1 MRERALAARDAVAPG
16 APDPLVGAMIEV
28 PAAAL
33 NARAIARAS
42 DFLSIGTNDL
52 VQYTLAADRQDPAVA
67 GLAVAHHPAVIRLIA
82 RVVSAAHAA
91 GIPVDV
97 CGEAGGD
104 PELLPLLVGLGVD
117 ELSVSP
123 SRLAAT
129 RRMVRVDLAPAR
141 PDRRHGG
148 ARRRPRRTRSRRSRG
163 PSSTRAQARRSRSS
177 AIASSA
183 SDASAPAVDDRDLG
197 AARRAQA
204 EHLEDALRVGRLGA
218 RGERDDAAYWAAAR
232 ISAPA
237 GRACRS
243 TPSGRRTVRCT

>member
-1 MRERALAARDAVAPG
+1 VRTLDFGADKTPPFLAEQGVGGLLGARGIRLALDAPGGLDPQLRALLRVSDDCVLRILVPMVLEVADVVAVRERALLARDAVAPG

-52 VQYTLAADRQDPAVA
+52 VQYTLAANRQDPAVA

-123 SRLAAT
+123 SRLPAT
-129 RRMVRVDLAPAR
+129 RRMVRSISLQRAR
-141 PDRRHGG
+141 IAATAALDATSPEQV
-148 ARRRPRRTRSRRSRG
+148 AVISR
-163 PSSTRAQARRSRSS
+163 
-177 AIASSA
+177 
-183 SDASAPAVDDRDLG
+183 AVIEEGSGEPLEQLDDRV
-197 AARRAQA
+197 
-204 EHLEDALRVGRLGA
+204 ERV
-218 RGERDDAAYWAAAR
+218 
-232 ISAPA
+232 
-237 GRACRS
+237 
-243 TPSGRRTVRCT
+243 

>member
-1 MRERALAARDAVAPG
+1 
-16 APDPLVGAMIEV
+16 MIEV

-33 NARAIARAS
+33 NARAIARVS

-52 VQYTLAADRQDPAVA
+52 VQYTLAADRQNPAVA

-104 PELLPLLVGLGVD
+104 AELLPLLVGLGVD

-129 RRMVRVDLAPAR
+129 
-141 PDRRHGG
+141 GG
-148 ARRRPRRTRSRRSRG
+148 
-163 PSSTRAQARRSRSS
+163 
-177 AIASSA
+177 
-183 SDASAPAVDDRDLG
+183 
-197 AARRAQA
+197 
-204 EHLEDALRVGRLGA
+204 
-218 RGERDDAAYWAAAR
+218 
-232 ISAPA
+232 
-237 GRACRS
+237 
-243 TPSGRRTVRCT
+243 

>member
-1 MRERALAARDAVAPG
+1 
-16 APDPLVGAMIEV
+16 MIEV

-33 NARAIARAS
+33 NARAIARAC

-129 RRMVRVDLAPAR
+129 RRMIRSISLQRAR
-141 PDRRHGG
+141 IAAHRG
-148 ARRRPRRTRSRRSRG
+148 ARRHLAGRGRGDLAGRRRGGLRR
-163 PSSTRAQARRSRSS
+163 
-177 AIASSA
+177 
-183 SDASAPAVDDRDLG
+183 
-197 AARRAQA
+197 
-204 EHLEDALRVGRLGA
+204 GA
-218 RGERDDAAYWAAAR
+218 RGAGDRVER
-232 ISAPA
+232 
-237 GRACRS
+237 
-243 TPSGRRTVRCT
+243 V

>member
-1 MRERALAARDAVAPG
+1 
-16 APDPLVGAMIEV
+16 MIEV

-33 NARAIARAS
+33 NARAIARAC

-67 GLAVAHHPAVIRLIA
+67 SLAVAHHPAVIRLIA

-91 GIPVDV
+91 GIPVDI

-129 RRMVRVDLAPAR
+129 RRMVRSISLQR
-141 PDRRHGG
+141 
-148 ARRRPRRTRSRRSRG
+148 
-163 PSSTRAQARRSRSS
+163 
-177 AIASSA
+177 
-183 SDASAPAVDDRDLG
+183 
-197 AARRAQA
+197 
-204 EHLEDALRVGRLGA
+204 
-218 RGERDDAAYWAAAR
+218 AR
-232 ISAPA
+232 IAATAALDATSPDQVAA
-237 GRACRS
+237 ISRAVVEEG
-243 TPSGRRTVRCT
+243 SGEPLEELGDRVERV